1 MSPGRKLLVGIV
13 ALAIIGAAVWSE
25 IQRAERG
32 TEVRVETVQARHLA
46 SAITTT
52 GQIRARRQVNIS
64 SDVMGRVTEVRVV
77 EGDEVEAGQVLLTL
91 DPSQLR
97 AAVARARATLSQ
109 SEAQVAQQRA
119 SLMSAERDLARI
131 RGVADRNA
139 DLVSLQALDE
149 AETAVE
155 VQLELVRAALFGGDQ
170 AQAALEEAEDQL
182 SRTTIRAPIAGRV
195 IRLSIEE
202 GETAVIGTMNNPGSL
217 LLTIGDLSVIE
228 AVMAVDETD
237 VPLIAVGDSAV
248 IDLDAFPGKFFAARV
263 SSIGNSAIQGAQG
276 APAAAS
282 TGGVDFEV
290 ILTLVD
296 PPPELRPDLSAT
308 ADIIVEERD
317 NTLAVPIIS
326 VTVRSDEDEDRT
338 ARDDGNEPTG
348 PLARSSE
355 SRPSEGVFVVREGA
369 AGWTP
374 VILGITGQEYF
385 EVLSGLSEGDVVVS
399 GPYRTI
405 QLLEDGDR
413 IRLSEDSS
421 EP

>member
-1 MSPGRKLLVGIV
+1 MSPGRKLLVGV
-13 ALAIIGAAVWSE
+13 VVLTIIGAAVWSE
-25 IQRAERG
+25 IQRVQRRA
-32 TEVRVETVQARHLA
+32 EVRVERVQTRHLA

-52 GQIRARRQVNIS
+52 GQIRAHRQVNIS
-64 SDVMGRVTEVRVV
+64 SDVMGRVTEVMVV
-77 EGDEVEAGQVLLTL
+77 EGDEVEAGQVLLTV
-91 DPSQLR
+91 DPSQFR
-97 AAVARARATLSQ
+97 AAVARAEASLSQ
-109 SEAQVAQQRA
+109 TEAQVAQQRA
-119 SLMSAERDLARI
+119 GLMSTERDLARL
-131 RGVADRNA
+131 RGVAERNA
-139 DLVSLQALDE
+139 DLVSIQALDE

-155 VQLELVRAALFGGDQ
+155 IQQALVRAALFGADQ
-170 AQAALEEAEDQL
+170 AQAALEESEDQL
-182 SRTTIRAPIAGRV
+182 SRTTIRAPITGRV

-228 AVMAVDETD
+228 AIMAVDETD
-237 VPLIAVGDSAV
+237 VPQIAVGDSA
-248 IDLDAFPGKFFAARV
+248 IIELDAFPGKIFGAKV

-276 APAAAS
+276 APFAAS

-290 ILTLVD
+290 ILTLTD

-317 NTLAVPIIS
+317 DVLAVPIIS
-326 VTVRSDEDEDRT
+326 VTVRSDGDEDRT
-338 ARDDGNEPTG
+338 VPEEVNEPTG
-348 PLARSSE
+348 PLARLSE

-369 AGWTP
+369 AVWTP

-385 EVLSGLSEGDVVVS
+385 EVHSGLSAGDVVVS

-405 QLLEDGDR
+405 QLLEDGDG

>member
-1 MSPGRKLLVGIV
+1 
-13 ALAIIGAAVWSE
+13 
-25 IQRAERG
+25 
-32 TEVRVETVQARHLA
+32 
-46 SAITTT
+46 
-52 GQIRARRQVNIS
+52 
-64 SDVMGRVTEVRVV
+64 
-77 EGDEVEAGQVLLTL
+77 
-91 DPSQLR
+91 
-97 AAVARARATLSQ
+97 
-109 SEAQVAQQRA
+109 
-119 SLMSAERDLARI
+119 MSAERDLARL
-131 RGVADRNA
+131 RGVADRNT

-155 VQLELVRAALFGGDQ
+155 VQEQLVRAALFGTDQ

-182 SRTTIRAPIAGRV
+182 FRTTIRAPIAGRV

-237 VPLIAVGDSAV
+237 VPRIVVGDSAV

-276 APAAAS
+276 APPAAS
-282 TGGVDFEV
+282 TGGIDFEV
-290 ILTLVD
+290 ILTLTD

-317 NTLAVPIIS
+317 NVLAVPIIS
-326 VTVRSDEDEDRT
+326 VTMRSDEDGDEDRT
-338 ARDDGNEPTG
+338 APDEGDEPTTG

-369 AGWTP
+369 AVWTP

-385 EVLSGLSEGDVVVS
+385 EVRSGLSEGDVVVS

-405 QLLEDGDR
+405 QLLEDGDG